1 MFPKAASCYAVK
13 VHKTVA
19 HWSHEVVSVHGNGR
33 FCGRETKN
41 QYPIHKNG
49 PKRGRDEET
58 KRQHT
63 QFVFSVCDGQNIV
76 IWNLAI
82 MEQLLQNI
90 FCFYQHMHIISI
102 ILPVLDG
109 ILV

>member
-1 MFPKAASCYAVK
+1 MFPKAASCHAVK

-41 QYPIHKNG
+41 QYPIHKKG

-58 KRQHT
+58 KRDT
-63 QFVFSVCDGQNIV
+63 PERMSPKCFV
-76 IWNLAI
+76 
-82 MEQLLQNI
+82 LQ
-90 FCFYQHMHIISI
+90 
-102 ILPVLDG
+102 ILRLRSG
-109 ILV
+109 

>member
-1 MFPKAASCYAVK
+1 MFPKAASCHAVK

-41 QYPIHKNG
+41 QYPIHKKG

-58 KRQHT
+58 KRDTPERMSH
-63 QFVFSVCDGQNIV
+63 VFGV
-76 IWNLAI
+76 
-82 MEQLLQNI
+82 EQGGTI
-90 FCFYQHMHIISI
+90 EKSWP
-102 ILPVLDG
+102 PVAP
-109 ILV
+109 